1 MTGEIAASAP
11 ARGAP
16 RAADRLERRPQP
28 ARAGQ
33 NADDEPPSSVG
44 PDPGFTRRQRWVL
57 GAIAV
62 TLFAAY
68 TTYAFARHAKF
79 ETTGFDLG
87 IFDQVIRA
95 YSHFDAPTSPLKGID
110 YNILGD
116 HFHPIL
122 VLLAPLYWIW
132 DDPRMLLVAQAALF
146 AISIVPVASFARRRL
161 GGTAALWVAAC
172 YGAGWPL
179 ERAVHFDFHE
189 IAFAVPLIALL
200 IDAMDRRRDRIVIA
214 ASLILLL
221 VREDM
226 GSMVV
231 LVGLLMAL
239 RRPVAG
245 QRRRR
250 DVLLGGA
257 LALLG
262 LLGYWVATGVVIPA
276 LGPQGFTYWTF
287 TALGPD
293 PASALWTILTR
304 PWRAVYLM
312 FSPAVKAQTLLAIF
326 LPTAFATL
334 LSPYVLLSMPFLAER
349 MLNDRPLLWQ
359 TNFHYTS
366 VIAPIL
372 MMGAVDTVARLTRRF
387 PAALGPRRVRLP
399 LPGGSG
405 RRRLSHLPVGLTAGW
420 LVWCVAAVGI
430 GLAVKSPNYPVSGL
444 WSGRVWV
451 RDARWHA
458 VHDTLPMIP
467 AGQCVEA
474 DNQIAPQLTT
484 RDYVTRVTMSRGLA
498 TWVIVDMNQKETG
511 WQAPA
516 PAIAVDISLKNGYR
530 IVSWEGPIVL
540 LHKDRPIAPICRGL
554 Y

>member
-1 MTGEIAASAP
+1 VTGELAASAP

-16 RAADRLERRPQP
+16 HASDRRQGRPS
-28 ARAGQ
+28 ATGDRI
-33 NADDEPPSSVG
+33 ADDEPPAPSGVAAVS
-44 PDPGFTRRQRWVL
+44 GFGRRQRWVL
-57 GAIAV
+57 AAIAFA
-62 TLFAAY
+62 LFAAY
-68 TTYAFARHAKF
+68 TTYAFARHAKY

-95 YSHFDAPTSPLKGID
+95 YAHFDAPTSPLKGIG

-132 DDPRMLLVAQAALF
+132 NDPRMLLAAQAALF
-146 AISIVPVASFARRRL
+146 AVSIVPVASFTRRRL
-161 GGTAALWVAAC
+161 GSTAALWAAAC
-172 YGAGWPL
+172 YGASWPL
-179 ERAVHFDFHE
+179 QRAVHFDFHE

-200 IDAMDRRRDRIVIA
+200 IDAMDRRRDRIVVA
-214 ASLILLL
+214 ACLVLLL

-226 GSMVV
+226 GAMVV
-231 LVGLLMAL
+231 LVGLLLAL
-239 RRPVAG
+239 RRPAPG
-245 QRRRR
+245 LRRRR
-250 DVLLGGA
+250 DLALGGV
-257 LALLG
+257 LAMLG
-262 LLGYWVATGVVIPA
+262 LLGYWVATDVVIPA

-293 PASALWTILTR
+293 PASALWTIVTR
-304 PWRAVYLM
+304 PWRVVYLM

-334 LSPYVLLSMPFLAER
+334 FSPYVLLALPFLAER

-372 MMGAVDTVARLTRRF
+372 MMGAVDTVSRLNHRF
-387 PAALGPRRVRLP
+387 PAALGPRQLRGRL
-399 LPGGSG
+399 
-405 RRRLSHLPVGLTAGW
+405 RHLPVSLTAGW

-458 VHDTLPMIP
+458 VHETLPMIP
-467 AGQCVEA
+467 SGQCVEA

-498 TWVIVDMNQKETG
+498 TWVILDMNQKETG

-516 PAIAVDISLKNGYR
+516 PAVALDLSQKNGFQ
-530 IVSWEGPIVL
+530 IVSWKWPIVL
-540 LHKDRPIAPICRGL
+540 LHKDRPIAPLCRGL

>member
-1 MTGEIAASAP
+1 VTGEIAASAP
-11 ARGAP
+11 ALKAP
-16 RAADRLERRPQP
+16 TVS
-28 ARAGQ
+28 ART
-33 NADDEPPSSVG
+33 ADDEPPAPSAPAS
-44 PDPGFTRRQRWVL
+44 GFTRRQRWVL
-57 GAIAV
+57 AV
-62 TLFAAY
+62 IGFVLFAAY
-68 TTYAFARHAKF
+68 TTYAFARHAKY

-95 YSHFDAPTSPLKGID
+95 YAHFHAPTSPLKGID

-122 VLLAPLYWIW
+122 VLLVPLYWIW
-132 DDPRMLLVAQAALF
+132 DDPRMLLAAQAALF
-146 AISIVPVASFARRRL
+146 AVSIVPVASFARRRF
-161 GGTAALWVAAC
+161 GATPALWAAAC
-172 YGAGWPL
+172 YGASWPL

-200 IDAMDRRRDRIVIA
+200 IDAMDRRRDRVVVA
-214 ASLILLL
+214 VCLTLLL

-226 GSMVV
+226 GAMVV
-231 LVGLLMAL
+231 LVGLLIAV
-239 RRPVAG
+239 RRPAAG
-245 QRRRR
+245 HGRRRG
-250 DVLLGGA
+250 LMLGGV
-257 LALLG
+257 LAVLG
-262 LLGYWVATGVVIPA
+262 LLGYWLATDVVIPA

-293 PASALWTILTR
+293 PATALWTIVTR
-304 PWRAVYLM
+304 PWRVVYLM
-312 FSPAVKAQTLLAIF
+312 FSPMVKAQTLLAIF
-326 LPTAFATL
+326 MPTAFATL
-334 LSPYVLLSMPFLAER
+334 FSPYVLLALPFLAER

-372 MMGAVDTVARLTRRF
+372 MMGAVDTVTRLTRRF
-387 PAALGPRRVRLP
+387 PVALGPRRLR
-399 LPGGSG
+399 LPGGARRG
-405 RRRLSHLPVGLTAGW
+405 RWTHLPVSLTVAW
-420 LVWCVAAVGI
+420 LVWCVAAVCI

-467 AGQCVEA
+467 SGQCVEA

-484 RDYVTRVTMSRGLA
+484 RDYVTRVTMSKGLA
-498 TWVIVDMNQKETG
+498 TWVILDMNQKETG
-511 WQAPA
+511 WQSPA
-516 PAIAVDISLKNGYR
+516 PSVALDLSQKNGFQ
-530 IVSWEGPIVL
+530 IVSWKWPVVL
-540 LHKDRPIAPICRGL
+540 LHKDRTIAPICRGL